1 MDTDHPMCRRYCLP
15 MPCSTKATAAFPPES
30 CDGFSIFFFTFSTH
44 FRTLVTQK
52 SLTNDLAGVRNQDKC
67 GRLNFFDIV
76 TQAYRLA
83 AFHGRHDDGLAVMG
97 KCALCLVNGGTEKG
111 EKQKEKIQIPIW
123 EKANLT
129 IQEAAVY
136 FNIGE
141 KKLREMSNNPKCK
154 FALFVG
160 NKCLIKRKSL
170 EEYLKHTSYI

>member
-1 MDTDHPMCRRYCLP
+1 
-15 MPCSTKATAAFPPES
+15 MPGILADAHFVQKTKEN
-30 CDGFSIFFFTFSTH
+30 
-44 FRTLVTQK
+44 L
-52 SLTNDLAGVRNQDKC
+52 RNFVK
-67 GRLNFFDIV
+67 
-76 TQAYRLA
+76 T
-83 AFHGRHDDGLAVMG
+83 
-97 KCALCLVNGGTEKG
+97 TEKG

>member
-1 MDTDHPMCRRYCLP
+1 LE
-15 MPCSTKATAAFPPES
+15 K
-30 CDGFSIFFFTFSTH
+30 
-44 FRTLVTQK
+44 K
-52 SLTNDLAGVRNQDKC
+52 N
-67 GRLNFFDIV
+67 
-76 TQAYRLA
+76 
-83 AFHGRHDDGLAVMG
+83 
-97 KCALCLVNGGTEKG
+97 TEKG

-160 NKCLIKRKSL
+160 NKAKIFRRVFKTYIIYIITHIIL
-170 EEYLKHTSYI
+170 YL

>member
-1 MDTDHPMCRRYCLP
+1 MER
-15 MPCSTKATAAFPPES
+15 K
-30 CDGFSIFFFTFSTH
+30 
-44 FRTLVTQK
+44 
-52 SLTNDLAGVRNQDKC
+52 N
-67 GRLNFFDIV
+67 
-76 TQAYRLA
+76 
-83 AFHGRHDDGLAVMG
+83 
-97 KCALCLVNGGTEKG
+97 TEKG

>member
-1 MDTDHPMCRRYCLP
+1 MAALLSKHENRGLYHL
-15 MPCSTKATAAFPPES
+15 MPHEGK
-30 CDGFSIFFFTFSTH
+30 
-44 FRTLVTQK
+44 
-52 SLTNDLAGVRNQDKC
+52 GVQ
-67 GRLNFFDIV
+67 
-76 TQAYRLA
+76 
-83 AFHGRHDDGLAVMG
+83 
-97 KCALCLVNGGTEKG
+97 G

-170 EEYLKHTSYI
+170 EEYLKHTSFI

>member
-1 MDTDHPMCRRYCLP
+1 ME
-15 MPCSTKATAAFPPES
+15 K
-30 CDGFSIFFFTFSTH
+30 
-44 FRTLVTQK
+44 K
-52 SLTNDLAGVRNQDKC
+52 N
-67 GRLNFFDIV
+67 
-76 TQAYRLA
+76 
-83 AFHGRHDDGLAVMG
+83 
-97 KCALCLVNGGTEKG
+97 TEKG

-160 NKCLIKRKSL
+160 NKCLINDTQYSL
-170 EEYLKHTSYI
+170 LINREHTIYKKNIGRSLFHAIIHL